1 MCRKRIF
8 KTKNLIKKDRDK
20 IHSKNA
26 QACITW
32 LLRGKLGILPTSFI
46 GTFSVQFYVLCRV
59 YNPLNDL
66 ARLFSLFRENTKYR
80 IKTITRSTDAFGI
93 FFNLCM
99 DFFFSICNFTSYWQ
113 MMKFLC
119 KNKQKKLHIKY
130 RKVLCKI
137 QKPDSNIS
145 RSCQESC

>member
-26 QACITW
+26 QAFITW

-66 ARLFSLFRENTKYR
+66 AQLFSLFRENTKYR

-99 DFFFSICNFTSYWQ
+99 DFFFQFVI
-113 MMKFLC
+113 L
-119 KNKQKKLHIKY
+119 LHIDRWWNFY
-130 RKVLCKI
+130 VKI
-137 QKPDSNIS
+137 NRRNYILSIERFYVRFKS
-145 RSCQESC
+145 RIQT